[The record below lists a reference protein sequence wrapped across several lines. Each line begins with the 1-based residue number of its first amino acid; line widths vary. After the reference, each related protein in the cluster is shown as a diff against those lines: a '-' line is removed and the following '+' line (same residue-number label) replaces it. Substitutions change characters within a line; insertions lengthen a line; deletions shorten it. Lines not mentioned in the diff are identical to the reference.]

1 MKRIL
6 ISLIMLSFVCV
17 SALAELPQNKHTNYP
32 QGTFKKN
39 KSGQI
44 IQYDKNGKKLGVYKV
59 TNKRYLKTK

>member
-6 ISLIMLSFVCV
+6 ILLIMLSFLSVA
-17 SALAELPQNKHTNYP
+17 ALAELPQNKHTNYP

-39 KSGQI
+39 KNGQI

-59 TNKRYLKTK
+59 TNKRYVKTK